1 MRNKVARLLALL
13 ALSFTSFVFV
23 TPVNAVTS
31 TEYSATYSSL
41 CPSNPTSGSDDQI
54 AVVLDYK
61 NARSSEVLCITVP
74 AYSIGDA
81 GEQTAREVLALLQTS
96 SRLSFSANGFGM
108 VDKINNFGSSNDWK
122 FWIGGSSTQTVSS
135 TVAGLVIN
143 SNIATVTTSSNHEF
157 KVGHYVD
164 VYKGSDWYDSA
175 TIASVP
181 SSTTF
186 TFAKTAADGT
196 VSGVTTSSF
205 SAGRWRYQPGFGQ
218 FPRNQNLSAHVQYP
232 ALTSNRWHES
242 PVGDGSAVVFDGAVF
257 GWRASYDALA
267 PQSYSSVSVTT
278 TSTTPTPTPTATN
291 SSAKQI
297 ARVSEEVAGLRSIKL
312 DLERKNRSKLVKVF
326 FKPAKGKSVFIGSRK
341 ANIKGDISITTRKK
355 LSKGGT
361 VIFKIGKKK
370 VGEVVVN

>member
-41 CPSNPTSGSDDQI
+41 CPSNPTSGSEDQI

-61 NARSSEVLCITVP
+61 NVRSSEVLCITVP
-74 AYSIGDA
+74 AYLIGDA

-96 SRLSFSANGFGM
+96 SRLSFSANFGM
-108 VDKINNFGSSNDWK
+108 VDKINNFGSYNDWK
-122 FWIGGSSTQTVSS
+122 FWLGGSSTQTVSS

-164 VYKGSDWYDSA
+164 VFKGSDWYGSE

-181 SSTTF
+181 SPTTF
-186 TFAKTAADGT
+186 TFAKTAADET

-218 FPRNQNLSAHVQYP
+218 FPRNQNGSAHVQYP

-257 GWRASYDALA
+257 GWRASNDALA
-267 PQSYSSVSVTT
+267 PQNYSPDSVTT
-278 TSTTPTPTPTATN
+278 TSATATTTN
-291 SSAKQI
+291 TATSTARQI

-312 DLERKNRSKLVKVF
+312 DLQRIDRSELVTIS
-326 FKPAKGKSVFIGSRK
+326 FKPVKGKSVFIGSRR
-341 ANIKGDISITTRKK
+341 ANAKGDVSITTRKK

-361 VIFKIGKKK
+361 VIFKIGKKQ

>member
-41 CPSNPTSGSDDQI
+41 CPSNPTSGSEDQI

-74 AYSIGDA
+74 AYLIGDA

-96 SRLSFSANGFGM
+96 SRLSFSANGSGM
-108 VDKINNFGSSNDWK
+108 VVKINNFESSDYWK

-242 PVGDGSAVVFDGAVF
+242 PVGDGTAVVFDGAVF

-267 PQSYSSVSVTT
+267 PQSYSPDSVTA
-278 TSTTPTPTPTATN
+278 TSTTPTATN
-291 SSAKQI
+291 SATSSAKQI

-312 DLERKNRSKLVKVF
+312 DLERKNRSKLVTIS
-326 FKPAKGKSVFIGSRK
+326 FKPAKGKSVFIGSSK

-361 VIFKIGKKK
+361 VIFRIGNKK

>member
-31 TEYSATYSSL
+31 TEYNATYSSL

-74 AYSIGDA
+74 TYLLGDA

-108 VDKINNFGSSNDWK
+108 VNTINNFGSSNDWK

-143 SNIATVTTSSNHEF
+143 SNIATVTTSSNHQF

-164 VYKGSDWYDSA
+164 VYKGSTWYDSA
-175 TIASVP
+175 TIESVP

-186 TFAKTAADGT
+186 TFAKTAANET

-218 FPRNQNLSAHVQYP
+218 FPRNQDGSAHVQYP

-267 PQSYSSVSVTT
+267 PQSYSPNPVTI
-278 TSTTPTPTPTATN
+278 TTPTPTPTN

-312 DLERKNRSKLVKVF
+312 DLELKYRSKLVTVS
-326 FKPAKGKSVFIGSRK
+326 FKPAKGKSVFIGSSK

>member
-13 ALSFTSFVFV
+13 ALSFTSVVFV

-31 TEYSATYSSL
+31 TEYNATYSSL

-74 AYSIGDA
+74 AYLLGDA

-96 SRLSFSANGFGM
+96 SRLSFSANGWGM

-164 VYKGSDWYDSA
+164 VYKGSTWYDSA

-186 TFAKTAADGT
+186 TFAKTAANET

-218 FPRNQNLSAHVQYP
+218 YPRNQDGSAHVQYP

-242 PVGDGSAVVFDGAVF
+242 PVGDGYAVVFDGAVF

-267 PQSYSSVSVTT
+267 PQSYSPVSVTT
-278 TSTTPTPTPTATN
+278 TSTTPTATN
-291 SSAKQI
+291 SATSSAKQI

-312 DLERKNRSKLVKVF
+312 DLERKDRSKLVTIS

-341 ANIKGDISITTRKK
+341 ANSKGDISITTRKK